1 MLAAFHKKGESH
13 AVGKR
18 KTGSARRLGRKSF
31 IDFTKKEK
39 ERIIMSKKLL
49 SLALALVMSLSLCI
63 PAWAA
68 TQNSTTE
75 IITENTIQTQIQQE
89 EARIF
94 SSVYS
99 QLKAQDA
106 LGLMDIYKEIL
117 IPEIEASVRSEYGP
131 VVNSR
136 SAASSGSDYT
146 YWLPSGG
153 SIGYTSTF
161 GTTVLATFLTPSQ
174 YAEYAGDQSIVLY
187 DFFLSTALAGIGKK
201 IAGDDAILAETIG
214 GWGTVFSM
222 FIALKTYVDAGAQRS
237 VAQANFYAKIIDISA
252 TGGTETGSVMIGWES
267 HPYASIYDAQNIHI
281 TRF

>member
-1 MLAAFHKKGESH
+1 
-13 AVGKR
+13 
-18 KTGSARRLGRKSF
+18 
-31 IDFTKKEK
+31 
-39 ERIIMSKKLL
+39 MSKKLL

-136 SAASSGSDYT
+136 SAVNSSSAYT
-146 YWLPSGG
+146 YALNRGG
-153 SIGYTSTF
+153 AIGYTSTL
-161 GTTVLATFLTPSQ
+161 GATVLNTYLTPSQ
-174 YAEYAGDQSIVLY
+174 YAEYAGDESIVPY

-201 IAGDDAILAETIG
+201 IAGDDEILAATIG
-214 GWGTVFSM
+214 GWGTVYSLFCV
-222 FIALKTYVDAGAQRS
+222 LKTYVDAGARRS
-237 VAQANFYAKIIDISA
+237 VARADFYALIIDVSA
-252 TGGTETGSVMIGWES
+252 SGGPETGSVMIGWKTHS
-267 HPYASIYDAQNIHI
+267 NATIPDDSQNIHI
-281 TRF
+281 KRF